1 MCLNYQYYPL
11 VGEEKRTPSL
21 MRPLLR
27 LSTQPRSLRN
37 AKSQTKSTA
46 GERPGGGGVKG
57 GDGEAEGGET
67 PMGEGDESKGG
78 DESEDG

>member
-1 MCLNYQYYPL
+1 
-11 VGEEKRTPSL
+11 
-21 MRPLLR
+21 
-27 LSTQPRSLRN
+27 
-37 AKSQTKSTA
+37 
-46 GERPGGGGVKG
+46 VKG